1 MPDLIAQSWITR
13 CRRMP
18 GDRVHIVEKGQ
29 TVWVL
34 LIILLTAVPGVSQ
47 GIVQGAVLLN
57 MFSTQEA
64 CQQERN
70 RIGFEMAEAYPGE
83 NDFLIA
89 CRFREWDPKVQA
101 RLQSREGNRVIG
113 GSLAGR
119 QASVRGESLASKG
132 SVPGDRASLTPA
144 PTSDPTS
151 TSRL

>member
-1 MPDLIAQSWITR
+1 MTPATIVENS
-13 CRRMP
+13 
-18 GDRVHIVEKGQ
+18 IVEKGQ

-57 MFSTQEA
+57 TFTTQEA

-89 CRFREWDPKVQA
+89 CQFREGDPKAQA
-101 RLQSREGNRVIG
+101 RLQSREETPVLG

-119 QASVRGESLASKG
+119 LASIRGEGLASNG
-132 SVPGDRASLTPA
+132 SRPGDSVSLTPG
-144 PTSDPTS
+144 PNFYTTS
-151 TSRL
+151 TSRF